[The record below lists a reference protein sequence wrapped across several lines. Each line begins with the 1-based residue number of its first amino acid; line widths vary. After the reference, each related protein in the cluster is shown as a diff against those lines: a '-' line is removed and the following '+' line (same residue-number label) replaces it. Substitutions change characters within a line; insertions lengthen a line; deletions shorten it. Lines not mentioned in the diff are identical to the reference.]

1 MKQKREEILMI
12 RRFEEKD
19 KQIYME
25 MAHEFYHSDAVLHP
39 VPDEY
44 FEKTTAEALRA
55 EGFAEI
61 YMLEYNGV
69 PAGYVLTAKSFS
81 QEAGGM
87 VVWIEEIYIR
97 SVYRSKG
104 LGREFFAYLEE
115 NKGSDVARLRLEVKE
130 DNLRAIS
137 LYKKLG
143 YEKLDYM
150 QMTKDFQCK

>member
-1 MKQKREEILMI
+1 MI

-97 SVYRSKG
+97 AYTVPKG
-104 LGREFFAYLEE
+104 LEE
-115 NKGSDVARLRLEVKE
+115 NFLLIWKKTKAVCGQTAAGSGR
-130 DNLRAIS
+130 
-137 LYKKLG
+137 G
-143 YEKLDYM
+143 
-150 QMTKDFQCK
+150 

>member
-1 MKQKREEILMI
+1 MI
-12 RRFEEKD
+12 RKFNRND
-19 KQIYME
+19 KQIYIE

-39 VPDEY
+39 VPDEH
-44 FEKTTAEALRA
+44 FGKTVEEALRKD
-55 EGFAEI
+55 GFAEI
-61 YMLEYNGV
+61 FMLEYDGT

-97 SVYRSKG
+97 SAYRSKA

-115 NKGSDVARLRLEVKE
+115 NRGSDVVRLRLEVEE
-130 DNLRAIS
+130 DNIRAIG
-137 LYKKLG
+137 LYRKIG

-150 QMTKDFQCK
+150 QMIKDFRAK